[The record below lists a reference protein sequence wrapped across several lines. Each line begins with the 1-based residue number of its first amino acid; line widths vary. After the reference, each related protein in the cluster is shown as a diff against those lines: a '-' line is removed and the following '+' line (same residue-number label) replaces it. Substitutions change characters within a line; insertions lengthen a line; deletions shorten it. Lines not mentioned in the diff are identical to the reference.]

1 MLKHPAER
9 GNTLS
14 EYGLVAGLIALAA
27 VGGLTMFGG
36 SLSKLLDSPST
47 TQSGKDMQKM
57 AMLNFGNGNTAM
69 AKENAGGG
77 TGKTTAQGNSA
88 GNTGDPAESLLISG
102 SSGGANTTSAEGMM
116 RTLKN
121 TFSIAERMYAQ
132 TGTVSSNELAD
143 WYRET
148 TRYAYRLVGSEAT
161 FAYNQDQKAFSGVAP
176 LLQSDLGAGD
186 GLRGMYEM
194 HKELSKK
201 IDQLEAMNGG
211 TPEEK
216 KEALSLARQMLSE
229 LESQYGALLDK
240 YTDGDN
246 FKLEAVKA
254 DFGSGDQQYQ
264 QDNLH
269 DVAQDIL
276 ADKAAGSL
284 ETSLETSVT
293 IDEKTP

>member
-1 MLKHPAER
+1 MLKHPAAR

-47 TQSGKDMQKM
+47 SQSGKDMQKM
-57 AMLNFGNGNTAM
+57 AMLNFGNGTAAM
-69 AKENAGGG
+69 AKENAGG

-88 GNTGDPAESLLISG
+88 GNTGDPAGSLLISG
-102 SSGGANTTSAEGMM
+102 SSGGANTTSAEGVMK
-116 RTLKN
+116 TLKSS
-121 TFSIAERMYAQ
+121 FSIAERMYAQ

-148 TRYAYRLVGSEAT
+148 TRYSYRLVGSEAT
-161 FAYNQDQKAFSGVAP
+161 FSYNQDEKAFSGVAP
-176 LLQSDLGAGD
+176 LLESDLGAGD

-194 HKELSKK
+194 RKELNKK
-201 IDQLEAMNGG
+201 IDQLQAMDNAS
-211 TPEEK
+211 PAEK
-216 KEALSLARQMLSE
+216 KEALSMARQMLSE

-254 DFGSGDQQYQ
+254 DFGSGDDQYQ

-269 DVAQDIL
+269 DIAQDIL
-276 ADKAAGSL
+276 SDKAAGSL
-284 ETSLETSVT
+284 ENSLETSVT
-293 IDEKTP
+293 IDEKSP